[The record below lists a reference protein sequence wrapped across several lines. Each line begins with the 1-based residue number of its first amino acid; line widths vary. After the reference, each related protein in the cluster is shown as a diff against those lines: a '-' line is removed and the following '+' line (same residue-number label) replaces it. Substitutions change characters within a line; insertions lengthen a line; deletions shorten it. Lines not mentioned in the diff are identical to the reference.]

1 MSSSGGLPNP
11 GFELASAALAGRF
24 FTPGKPSL
32 FFFFFLNKVFKMCH
46 VFKACL
52 LEFLFMVL
60 MYFVLHALAHI
71 LSSLG
76 KYGFTPASL
85 KEKSD

>member
-1 MSSSGGLPNP
+1 
-11 GFELASAALAGRF
+11 
-24 FTPGKPSL
+24 
-32 FFFFFLNKVFKMCH
+32 MCH

>member
-1 MSSSGGLPNP
+1 ML
-11 GFELASAALAGRF
+11 LLHWQAD
-24 FTPGKPSL
+24 SL
-32 FFFFFLNKVFKMCH
+32 QLSHQGSPAFFFFNKVFKMCH
-46 VFKACL
+46 VFKPCL
-52 LEFLFMVL
+52 LEFLFMAL

-76 KYGFTPASL
+76 KYGFTPGIISASL